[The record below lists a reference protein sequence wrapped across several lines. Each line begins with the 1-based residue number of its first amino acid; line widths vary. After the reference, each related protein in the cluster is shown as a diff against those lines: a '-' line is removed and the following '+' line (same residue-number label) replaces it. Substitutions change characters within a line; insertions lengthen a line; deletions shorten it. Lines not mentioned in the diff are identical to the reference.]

1 MNSFSIRISVIY
13 ENTIRNITIS
23 TTYLPVDSPTETSS
37 TIHKT
42 TTRNTTIITFIP
54 LDSTTSIIFSSTIHK
69 TTTRNTTISTI
80 IPLDSTTATTFSS
93 TIHKATTRNTTI
105 STITPVDSTSSIFTF
120 SVYEFDVFYGYI
132 LYCRNI
138 ENSCF
143 LFCIDCMALTIN
155 NQIGFTNIN
164 SSIPN
169 P

>member
-23 TTYLPVDSPTETSS
+23 TTYLPVDSPTET
-37 TIHKT
+37 
-42 TTRNTTIITFIP
+42 
-54 LDSTTSIIFSSTIHK
+54 SSTIHK